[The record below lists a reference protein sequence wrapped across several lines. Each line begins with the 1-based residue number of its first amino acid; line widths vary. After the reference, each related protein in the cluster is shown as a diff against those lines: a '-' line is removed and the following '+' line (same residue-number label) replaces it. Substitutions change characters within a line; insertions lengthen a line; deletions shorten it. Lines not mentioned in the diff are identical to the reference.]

1 MQPVNKVTLE
11 TAIRALKEDEPDGFE
26 MAAASRRLADRLG
39 VIPMQ
44 GSAVDVIR
52 GCDDVQRL
60 LVSYRAGAATE
71 KRALVIEAHLRD
83 CSACR
88 SIYQRGVAT
97 NVVDWFVPKRE
108 GANWW
113 RPQTMAWGLA
123 ACFALLTI
131 SLFVYRAY
139 WQVPP
144 GVRAEVQF
152 INGPAYIITNSGD
165 ERLVSSGDAINEGDL
180 LRTGGDAH
188 AFVRLSDGSKVEV
201 SQRSE
206 FGVIARGRNMTVALD
221 NGAVIVQA
229 AKRTSGHLFVR
240 TPDCRVAVT
249 GTVLSVSSGI
259 KGSRVAVVE
268 GTVHVSHAGIESVM
282 HAGDQVATTDSLSPI
297 PVEQQIEWS
306 ADRDKYLVLLA
317 QFAALRNRLDQVP
330 FPEPRYTSDLLQRV
344 PLDTLFYVSIPNL
357 GEFLSQADS
366 IFHDQLQTSP
376 ALQQWWSHGS
386 ERSTAELDSLVE
398 KIHGMSQYLGN
409 EVVIIAENSPTKPEA
424 AIIADVTRTGVAD
437 FLKTQFAN
445 VDSSHGLVVVEQ
457 NDLSSLAIDPGPDRE
472 EFALVREHEVV
483 FANSL
488 PTLRRINAQLNA
500 GASGFDKG
508 AFGQQIAAA
517 YGRGAGIILAAD
529 LHEIMGANFIHY
541 HDARAAQAVE
551 DSSGL
556 SDMRYLIAE
565 HRETNGQ
572 PENHLN
578 LQFAGV
584 RRGVASW
591 LAAPA
596 SIGSL
601 DFVTPNAAFA
611 VAFLSKDPKTIADD
625 ILNMATAA
633 SQTAAK
639 DFNETEE
646 KLGINLRDDLAANL
660 GGDASL
666 SLDGPILPT
675 PSWKAVVEVHNSEQL
690 EKTLEQLT
698 QAIHNQ
704 PEAKK
709 QHNVSIEWKDAG
721 GQRYYTVR
729 DLATGA
735 ELMDYTFAD
744 GYMIVGP
751 NRAILMEALHTYTVG
766 DSLARSASFKAL
778 LPKDENENY
787 SAIAY
792 QNLSPILSPLLSQV
806 TGDAAAA
813 VRELGADAKPT
824 VVCAWGQENRI
835 EMSSNSRLFGFDFLT
850 LGSLLNGTRRTH
862 KT

>member
-1 MQPVNKVTLE
+1 MRRDNEVSLE
-11 TAIRALKEDEPDGFE
+11 TAIHALNADEPDASQ

-39 VIPMQ
+39 VIPIQ

-52 GCDDVQRL
+52 SCDDVQQL
-60 LVSYRAGAATE
+60 FVSYRAGATRE

-88 SIYQRGVAT
+88 NLYQRGAAT
-97 NVVDWFVPKRE
+97 NVVDWFTPRRE

-144 GVRAEVQF
+144 GVRAEVQS
-152 INGPAYIITNSGD
+152 INGPAYVINSSGD
-165 ERLVSSGDAINEGDL
+165 DRLVSPGDALNEGDL

-188 AFVRLSDGSKVEV
+188 AFVRLSDGSTVEIN
-201 SQRSE
+201 QRSE
-206 FGVIARGRNMTVALD
+206 FGVSARGRSMTIALD

-229 AKRTSGHLFVR
+229 ARRTSGHLFVK

-249 GTVLSVSSGI
+249 GTVFSVSSGI
-259 KGSRVAVVE
+259 KGSRVAVVQ

-282 HAGDQVATTDSLSPI
+282 HAGDQVATSDSLSPV
-297 PVEQQIEWS
+297 PVEQQIGWS
-306 ADRDKYLVLLA
+306 VDRDKYLVLLA
-317 QFAALRNRLDQVP
+317 QFAALRNRLDQIP

-366 IFHDQLQTSP
+366 IFNDQLQTSP

-398 KIHGMSQYLGN
+398 KIHGMSQYLGS
-409 EVVIIAENSPTKPEA
+409 EVVIVAENSPTKPEA
-424 AIIADVTRTGVAD
+424 AIIADVTRTDLAD
-437 FLKTQFAN
+437 FLKGQFSN

-457 NDLSSLAIDPGPDRE
+457 DELSSLAMDPGPDRE

-483 FANSL
+483 FANDL
-488 PTLRRINAQLNA
+488 PTLKRINAQLNA

-529 LHEIMGANFIHY
+529 LHEIIGANFIHY

-551 DSSGL
+551 DNSGL

-578 LQFAGV
+578 LQFAGA

-611 VAFLSKDPKTIADD
+611 TAFLSKDPRTIVDD
-625 ILNMATAA
+625 MLNMATAT
-633 SQTAAK
+633 SETAAK
-639 DFNETEE
+639 DFNETED

-660 GGDASL
+660 GGDASI

-675 PSWKAVVEVHNSEQL
+675 PSWKVVVEVHDSEQL
-690 EKTLEQLT
+690 EKTLERLT
-698 QAIHNQ
+698 RAIHNQ

-709 QHNVSIEWKDAG
+709 HDVSIEWKDTG
-721 GQRYYTVR
+721 SQRYYTVR
-729 DLATGA
+729 DLASGA
-735 ELMDYTFAD
+735 ELMDYTFSD

-751 NRAILMEALHTYTVG
+751 NRPILMEALHAHTVG

-792 QNLSPILSPLLSQV
+792 QNLSPVLSPLLSQV
-806 TGDAAAA
+806 TGDAATA
-813 VRELGADAKPT
+813 VRELAADAKPT
-824 VVCAWGQENRI
+824 AVCAWGQENRI
-835 EMSSNSRLFGFDFLT
+835 EVSSNSRLFGFDFLT
-850 LGSLLNGTRRTH
+850 LGSLLNGTRKTH